1 MDFVDPVK
9 EQPTRVR
16 YLIVL
21 AATLMAVV
29 LYLHRISF
37 SFAETYIR
45 KDLGLSDVE
54 SARMLS
60 AFFWA
65 YALGQVPAGFLGDRW
80 GVRPMLTLYILLWSL
95 FTGLT
100 GLATMFVVILA
111 LRLGCGLAQAG
122 AFPASA
128 GLLSLWIPF
137 SGRARASAVVS
148 LGGRLGG
155 AAAPVLTAYLLV
167 AFEPVGDPSLLGV
180 SPWRPTMLVY
190 GVVGLLVA
198 LLFWAVF
205 RERPAAHPW
214 ANAGEVALIAT
225 GRPTGAAPAGRA
237 GALPL
242 GAMLRSRSLG
252 LSSVAQFTTNFGWVF
267 LITWLPRYLEEA
279 HRVPVEERG
288 WMASV
293 PLTAGMAGMLVGG
306 WVTDRLTRA
315 LGLRWGRGLPMAL
328 TRFAAMAS
336 FLACLALDS
345 PWAVTVA
352 LAGVAVSVDLGT
364 PAVWAFKQDIGGP
377 YVGSVLGWGNMW
389 GNIGAAVSP
398 LVLEQL
404 RVRFSWDAVF
414 LACAASF
421 LISGLVSLGVDA
433 RVPILGRR
441 TD

>member
-1 MDFVDPVK
+1 MDFDEPVK

-21 AATLMAVV
+21 VATLMAVV
-29 LYLHRISF
+29 LYLHRICL
-37 SFAETYIR
+37 SFAERFIQE
-45 KDLGLSDVE
+45 DLGLSDAE

-100 GLATMFVVILA
+100 GLATMFVVVLA

-122 AFPASA
+122 AFPTSA
-128 GLLSLWIPF
+128 GLLSQWVPF
-137 SGRARASAVVS
+137 TARARASAVVS

-167 AFEPVGDPSLLGV
+167 AFEPLSDPSLLGV
-180 SPWRPTMLVY
+180 PAWRPVMLVY
-190 GVVGLLVA
+190 GAAGLLVGLL
-198 LLFWAVF
+198 FWVVF
-205 RERPAAHPW
+205 RERPAVHPW
-214 ANAGEVALIAT
+214 ANAAEAALVEV
-225 GRPTGAAPAGRA
+225 GQPSGPAPRGRA

-252 LSSVAQFTTNFGWVF
+252 LSSIAQFTTNFGWVF
-267 LITWLPRYLEEA
+267 LVTWMPRYLEEV
-279 HRVPVEERG
+279 HRVPVRERG

-293 PLTAGMAGMLVGG
+293 PLTAGMAGTLVGG

-315 LGLRWGRGLPMAL
+315 VGLRWGRGLPMAV

-336 FLACLALDS
+336 FLACLVFDS

-404 RVRFSWDAVF
+404 RVRISWDAVF
-414 LACAASF
+414 LACAFSF
-421 LISGLVSLGVDA
+421 LVSGVVSLGVDA
-433 RVPILGRR
+433 RVPILARR
-441 TD
+441 PN